1 MKSLLIPV
9 AGLAIG
15 LSVTAAHAQYA
26 GPSDVRTMTVKELL
40 ATGRDDQHAALQ
52 GRIVNHLGG
61 DNYEFADATG
71 KIRVEI
77 DNDLWAGHPV
87 IDDKRTVKITGELER
102 KVMGR
107 VGFDVDR
114 IDVLP

>member
-1 MKSLLIPV
+1 MHRRHFMLSALSALP
-9 AGLAIG
+9 IG
-15 LSVTAAHAQYA
+15 AAMASAPTARV
-26 GPSDVRTMTVKELL
+26 GILT
-40 ATGRDDQHAALQ
+40 
-52 GRIVNHLGG
+52 NGG
-61 DNYEFADATG
+61 
-71 KIRVEI
+71 
-77 DNDLWAGHPV
+77 AGHPV